1 MMKQCEIWQTD
12 LNPVNGSEQKGIRPV
27 VIISG
32 NLLNQYLPVV
42 IVCPLTS
49 RIKGYKGNLIL
60 EPEKQNG
67 LSQRSE
73 VMVFHIR
80 PISKERLI
88 RKIGTISETE
98 LEKIKA
104 GLGDILRY

>member
-12 LNPVNGSEQKGIRPV
+12 LNPVTGSEQHGIGPV

-42 IVCPLTS
+42 IVCPLTT

-60 EPEKQNG
+60 EPDRQNG

-73 VMVFHIR
+73 VMIFHIR
-80 PISKERLI
+80 SVSKERLI
-88 RKIGTISETE
+88 RRIGAIPEAQ
-98 LEKIKA
+98 LEQIKK